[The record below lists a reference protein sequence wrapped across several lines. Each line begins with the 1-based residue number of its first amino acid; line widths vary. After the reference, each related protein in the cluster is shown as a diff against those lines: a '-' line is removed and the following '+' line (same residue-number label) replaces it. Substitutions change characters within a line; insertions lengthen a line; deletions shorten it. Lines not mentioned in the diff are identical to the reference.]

1 MTNEME
7 QTVKEKPSIFGMI
20 MSPGEQFNRI
30 RENPKIFVALLIVT
44 ALSIIGSIL
53 MVTGFDP
60 TTDPNLAGMS
70 EDELMFVT
78 MGAQIVL
85 ILTGLLSPV
94 ITVLVLS
101 VIHIIVA
108 KMTQSTVSFKQLF
121 SMNSYIYM
129 ISALSFLLNGLV
141 TLFVGGNN
149 EIYFTSINSI
159 IGAEGAFGAFLN
171 YIEIFT
177 IWKIIITALG
187 LQIVARFSKT
197 LSWSIVIAIFVI
209 MVIFS
214 MVTSGLS
221 SMVGV

>member
-149 EIYFTSINSI
+149 EIYFTSLNSI

>member
-44 ALSIIGSIL
+44 ALSIIGSTL

-197 LSWSIVIAIFVI
+197 LSWSIVIVIFVI